1 MSPAPRTWLARRG
14 SLALAALLALATM
27 PVASPAAVPADDRI
41 WFAPGPGTLDFVRL
55 FERPAE
61 WRRARALT
69 SVFKFYQQHT
79 QTPAPPIVGPNS
91 YDALVR
97 AGAFRTLKQWG
108 TKVAI
113 EVGAVKEF
121 FCTPDA
127 RGMNEAIQNTVASV
141 RAVETAG
148 GTVSYLAMD
157 EPFLAGQ
164 AAVCGG
170 PSLTPTA
177 DRLLTYQ
184 RAVAP
189 AAPDAALGLIE
200 AYPSF
205 APDAFDAMLRLLAAR
220 GVKPAFLHVD
230 VDIRAL
236 RAGRDDFA
244 RDMRRL
250 QTIAAEQAVPF
261 GFIVW
266 GYNGDADVL
275 YADDA
280 GRLTRG
286 LADTFRWEQMPEH
299 VIFQSWAVSSTGLL
313 VTPNNLPEDRP
324 YTHTH
329 ILWSEWRRLFGQ
341 SGPSTGTAIIR

>member
-1 MSPAPRTWLARRG
+1 MRRALVA
-14 SLALAALLALATM
+14 LALSAALVGSAASAT
-27 PVASPAAVPADDRI
+27 DDRI
-41 WFAPGPGTLDFVRL
+41 WFSPGPGTLDFVRL
-55 FERPAE
+55 FDHPAE

-79 QTPAPPIVGPNS
+79 QTPAPSIVGPNT
-91 YDALVR
+91 YDALAR

-108 TKVAI
+108 KKIAL
-113 EVGAVKEF
+113 EVGAVKDF
-121 FCTPDA
+121 YCTPDE
-127 RGMNEAIQNTVASV
+127 RGMNEAIAQTIASV
-141 RAVETAG
+141 RAVEAAG

-170 PSLTPTA
+170 PSLAPTA
-177 DRLLTYQ
+177 DRLLTYHRGVTQ
-184 RAVAP
+184 ASPNVAI
-189 AAPDAALGLIE
+189 GLIE

-205 APDAFDAMLRLLAAR
+205 GPDGFDTMLRLLAAR

-250 QTIAAEQAVPF
+250 QTLCAEQDVRF

-266 GYNGDADVL
+266 GYNGDADAL
-275 YADDA
+275 YANDA
-280 GRLTRG
+280 ARLTRE
-286 LADTFRWEQMPEH
+286 LADSFRWEQMPDH
-299 VIFQSWAVSSTGLL
+299 VVFQSWAVSATGLL
-313 VTPNNLPEDRP
+313 MTPSNLPEDRP
-324 YTHTH
+324 YTHTQ
-329 ILWSEWRRLFGQ
+329 IVWSEWRRLLGQ
-341 SGPSTGTAIIR
+341 AGPTSGSAVIR